1 MDALEKARAEYF
13 KDCRLVVRAPGCFF
27 LSGDHS
33 VEFGQPALLLA
44 VNFWIYVGIDTLHG
58 DDFNIQ
64 LTRVN
69 PSAPIY
75 NPKLLDPNKHYSD
88 PDDIGEYLQKRLD
101 TLRKGLNIWKKA
113 SPDVNGFS
121 IKVWSD
127 IPFAVGLNANAAFAA
142 CLGMILYAQTRTLGN
157 EALNR
162 DLLTFMGQDHLT
174 LKRNDIF
181 KHVFQLG
188 RWCDAL
194 MAPHVRSGAQV
205 FTSLMGTSL
214 EKEIV
219 LYFTEKRDPGPLK
232 VVADPVISDYTE
244 LMADFD
250 AKAFYGTRLRAPDW
264 FAQSC
269 HISILYCGR
278 ESNPNAILADMAS
291 WHRQETQRLREFL
304 KGRFGDELRDG
315 GRLSVPL
322 EHIMQPAPA
331 GNAAQDWPHALYASG
346 LGAIS
351 WRMLDTLL
359 SDGNEAAHFSELLID
374 YSKMLKAYGVL
385 RGPLRD
391 FKREF
396 RHKIID
402 PKLKDSVWTKL
413 IGPGNGGD
421 LLVFGQAHN
430 IQEINREIKS
440 LWKANDTSGP
450 QFHCSSATDGEIVP
464 DSCVPVWDPP
474 KPNGVIEPILSRKGS
489 TAAGAE
495 QSKNRESKRVPEDGA
510 GEQILRKSITIR
522 KLRGRTEDGTTVF
535 AISIAF
541 NDGSTPHDLEI
552 KNPDYASFLNKLGEE
567 RSSRERRSVSNIDKL
582 TEEGSIWEWQPI
594 SNWEIFKE
602 YCDQKRDVDDADA
615 SRIDLDKESLDKA
628 NERANSWVDN
638 FKGYLKEHLKGISP
652 TMVLQDVTLG
662 TNDRREL
669 HRIHRKGWRLRDDV
683 KLFGFSQ
690 DIMSKRRKTRSGK
703 IRL

>member
-1 MDALEKARAEYF
+1 MDALEEARAEYF

-44 VNFWIYVGIDTLHG
+44 VNFWVYVGIDTLHD

-88 PDDIGEYLQKRLD
+88 PDNIGEYLQKRLD

-113 SPDVNGFS
+113 SPNVNGFS
-121 IKVWSD
+121 IKAWSD

-142 CLGMILYAQTRTLGN
+142 CLGMLLYAQTRNLDN

-174 LKRNDIF
+174 LKRNDVF
-181 KHVFQLG
+181 KRVFQLG

-205 FTSLMGTSL
+205 FASLMRTSLGQ
-214 EKEIV
+214 EIV
-219 LYFTEKRDPGPLK
+219 LYFTEKRDPGSIKTIIDPTA
-232 VVADPVISDYTE
+232 ADYVE
-244 LMADFD
+244 NMADSE
-250 AKAFYGTRLRAPDW
+250 AGAFYGTRLKAPDW
-264 FAQSC
+264 FAKTY
-269 HISILYCGR
+269 HISIVYCGQ
-278 ESNPNAILADMAS
+278 ESDPNAVLADMSS
-291 WHRQETQRLREFL
+291 WHRLETARLRTFL
-304 KGRFGDELRDG
+304 NQRFGDELRDG
-315 GRLSVPL
+315 GQLSAPL
-322 EHIMQPAPA
+322 EKFISPEPAEDESPY
-331 GNAAQDWPHALYASG
+331 WPHAIYASG

-351 WRMLDTLL
+351 WRILDTLL
-359 SDGNEAAHFSELLID
+359 SDANEAKRLSELFID

-402 PKLKDSVWTKL
+402 KKFRDTIWTKL

-421 LLVFGQAHN
+421 LLVFGEAHD
-430 IQEINREIKS
+430 IQEINQEIKA
-440 LWKANDTSGP
+440 LWGADGTFGP
-450 QFHCSSATDGEIVP
+450 QLHCSSGTDGEIVP
-464 DSCVPVWDPP
+464 YNCLPVWDSPTGTDPIPP
-474 KPNGVIEPILSRKGS
+474 TTPPRVSPPRKDDGSGNKGSIPRPKRSPGVRAPRKGV
-489 TAAGAE
+489 TIH
-495 QSKNRESKRVPEDGA
+495 KNKGVTEN
-510 GEQILRKSITIR
+510 KSPVT
-522 KLRGRTEDGTTVF
+522 
-535 AISIAF
+535 AISIIF
-541 NDGSTPHDLEI
+541 SDGSVPQKLEI
-552 KNPDYASFLNKLGEE
+552 KNPKYVSFLDKLGEG
-567 RSSRERRSVSNIDKL
+567 RSEPL
-582 TEEGSIWEWQPI
+582 WQAM
-594 SNWEIFKE
+594 SNWEIYKE
-602 YCDQKRDVDDADA
+602 YCDQKRDGKDVIA
-615 SRIDLDKESLDKA
+615 SPIDLDKESLDKA

-638 FKGYLKEHLKGISP
+638 FKGFLKERLVGISP
-652 TMVLQDVTLG
+652 TMVLQDVGLHSD
-662 TNDRREL
+662 DRREL

-690 DIMSKRRKTRSGK
+690 DITSKRRKTRSGK